1 MPLSVVEGRRRSMNL
16 YQQNKP
22 RDSESLILRQPD
34 TRKLFCATMTRI
46 IKALANVMIVL
57 EYKLKGNQY
66 QYKAIDDAIRTAQFI
81 RNKAL
86 RLWMDGDKV
95 NKYDLNKYCAVLAR
109 EYPFANELNST
120 ARQASAERAWS
131 AISRFFD
138 NCKKGVKG
146 KKGYPKFKKNS
157 RSVEY
162 KASGWKLD
170 EKTKKHITFT
180 DKKGIGRL
188 KLVGSRDIYFYN
200 AHDIKRVRLVKRADG
215 YYCQFSVKVTVKIE
229 TPPTN
234 KIVGL
239 DVGLKEFLT
248 DSEGNTVENP
258 RFLRKAEKALNRA
271 NRQKS
276 KKFVTC
282 TVSLSVVEGRSRSR
296 DKKPQSN
303 NYHKARK
310 RYARKHLKV
319 SRQRKEYAK
328 SVAYCVIQSND
339 LVAYEDL
346 NVKGMVKNRK
356 LAKSISDAGWT
367 IFRQWLEYFGYKY
380 GKITV
385 AVPPHNTSQN
395 CSNCGQKVQKSLSTR
410 THICPHCGYVG
421 DRDVNAAK
429 NILIKALRTVGH
441 TGTYA
446 WGNLPSWA
454 IGGNLSSNGESMNQE
469 SPVTAT

>member
-1 MPLSVVEGRRRSMNL
+1 
-16 YQQNKP
+16 
-22 RDSESLILRQPD
+22 
-34 TRKLFCATMTRI
+34 
-46 IKALANVMIVL
+46 MIVL
-57 EYKLKGNQY
+57 EYKLNGNQY
-66 QYKAIDDAIRTAQFI
+66 QYQAIDSAIRTAQFI

-86 RLWMDGDKV
+86 RLWMDGEKV
-95 NKYDLNKYCAVLAR
+95 NKYDLNKYCAVLAQ
-109 EYPFANELNST
+109 EYPFARQLNST

-138 NCKKGVKG
+138 NCKKGIKG

-162 KASGWKLD
+162 KDSGWKLD
-170 EKTKKHITFT
+170 EKTKKHVTFT

-200 AHDIKRVRLVKRADG
+200 ASEIKRVRLVKRADG
-215 YYCQFSVKVTVKIE
+215 YYCQFSVKVNVQIE
-229 TPPTN
+229 TQPTN
-234 KIVGL
+234 KVIGL

-258 RFLRKAEKALNRA
+258 RFLRKSEKALNRA

-276 KKFVTC
+276 KKFVK
-282 TVSLSVVEGRSRSR
+282 G
-296 DKKPQSN
+296 KKPQSN
-303 NYHKARK
+303 NYHKARN
-310 RYARKHLKV
+310 RYARKHLRV
-319 SRQRKEYAK
+319 SRQRKEFAK
-328 SVAYCVIQSND
+328 SVAYCVIHSAD

-346 NVKGMVKNRK
+346 NVKGMVRNRK

-367 IFRQWLEYFGYKY
+367 IFRGWLEYFGHKY

-385 AVPPHNTSQN
+385 AVPPHNTSQD

-410 THICPHCGYVG
+410 THVCAHCGHIE
-421 DRDVNAAK
+421 DRDSNAAK

-441 TGTYA
+441 TGTFA
-446 WGNLPSWA
+446 LGDLPSWA
-454 IGGNLSSNGESMNQE
+454 IADRLSSNGESVNKE
-469 SPVTAT
+469 SPTIAT